1 MVICGA
7 DGRRGARLERTT
19 AVGGSGRDAGGTHD
33 DDGADD
39 GDGGHGS
46 VGDGVPPV
54 RVADALVC
62 AVDASQVGAEPQG
75 QDDRGERRWR
85 KDGG

>member
-1 MVICGA
+1 MEQTEA
-7 DGRRGARLERTT
+7 GRLKRRASIT
-19 AVGGSGRDAGGTHD
+19 GSTGDAGTHD

-54 RVADALVC
+54 RVVDALVV
-62 AVDASQVGAEPQG
+62 AVDASLVGGEPQG
-75 QDDRGERRWR
+75 QDERGEPRWR
-85 KDGG
+85 NKMEGNE